1 MKAYYCHIIWH
12 NLIVPGLRVYTSLSP
27 RFYHRIST
35 FDKWARTPGTSAGR
49 LLHHPSSPTH
59 THRCV
64 LFTTTH
70 KMICCLHLHTHT
82 HRCVLFTYKHTMTCR
97 LHLNSQN
104 DLLNSTTTKH
114 TNICRLHL
122 HTHKDVSYSP
132 THTKW
137 FVVFTQQNLF
147 VIFNNVNSLSSSL
160 THIDVVFTNIHATLC
175 HPHQNKNW
183 LIDFT

>member
-1 MKAYYCHIIWH
+1 MYLGYECTLLCLLDFIIEYPH
-12 NLIVPGLRVYTSLSP
+12 LTSGLV
-27 RFYHRIST
+27 
-35 FDKWARTPGTSAGR
+35 
-49 LLHHPSSPTH
+49 HPAH
-59 THRCV
+59 Q
-64 LFTTTH
+64 LAD
-70 KMICCLHLHTHT
+70 CCIIRLHLHTHT
-82 HRCVLFTYKHTMTCR
+82 QMCPIHLHTQNDLLSSPKLTQRCVLFTYTHKMICR

-137 FVVFTQQNLF
+137 FVVFTQQNLI
-147 VIFNNVNSLSSSL
+147 VILNNVNSLSSSL
-160 THIDVVFTNIHATLC
+160 THIDVVFNNIHATIC

>member
-35 FDKWARTPGTSAGR
+35 FDTWARTPGTSAGR
-49 LLHHPSSPTH
+49 LSHHPSSPTH
-59 THRCV
+59 THTQMCP
-64 LFTTTH
+64 
-70 KMICCLHLHTHT
+70 IHLHTQNDLLSSPKLT
-82 HRCVLFTYKHTMTCR
+82 QRCVLFTYTHKMICR

-137 FVVFTQQNLF
+137 FVVFTQQNLI
-147 VIFNNVNSLSSSL
+147 VILNNVNSLSSSL
-160 THIDVVFTNIHATLC
+160 THIDVVFNNIHATIC